1 MKYGLIATIPALA
14 LVLVVFG
21 LAIGFGVGPAEAI
34 EQALPIIAGAT
45 ILGGLLIAVDG
56 QESYQRRLARGRRAR
71 LNER

>member
-1 MKYGLIATIPALA
+1 MKYGLIATIPALV

-21 LAIGFGVGPAEAI
+21 LALGLGVGTTGAL

-45 ILGGLLIAVDG
+45 VLGGLLIVIDG